1 MNSPLILLVIPPN
14 RFCSQ
19 QLFDLK
25 EVLIK
30 KSVQCRVLSKT
41 GKEGKGE
48 DKSLIQPDGM
58 LVDWNRYLQGKQKY
72 DAVIVIGGK
81 GSKNS
86 IWEDPILPQILTDH
100 FRAGKILGA
109 FGLSVVALARAGL
122 ISRCEISAIDDQACL
137 KELADAGAFPEEK
150 KIITTERI
158 ITSKDPE
165 GGKEFGE
172 ALLRMLGQE

>member
-1 MNSPLILLVIPPN
+1 MDSPLILLVIPQN

-19 QLFDLK
+19 QLFDLR
-25 EVLIK
+25 EILEK
-30 KSVQCRVLSKT
+30 KTVQCRILSKT
-41 GKEGKGE
+41 GKEAKGE
-48 DKSLIQPDGM
+48 DKSFIQPDGM
-58 LVDWNRYLQGKQKY
+58 LVDWNRFLQGRNKY

-81 GSKNS
+81 GSKIS

-122 ISRCEISAIDDQACL
+122 VSQCEISAINDQTCL

-158 ITSKDPE
+158 ITSNDLE
-165 GGKEFGE
+165 GGTKFGE

>member
-1 MNSPLILLVIPPN
+1 MYSPLILLVIPPN

-25 EVLIK
+25 EVLVK

-81 GSKNS
+81 GSKTS

-122 ISRCEISAIDDQACL
+122 ISQCEISAIDDQACL
-137 KELADAGAFPEEK
+137 QELENAGAFPEEK
-150 KIITTERI
+150 NIITAERI

-165 GGKEFGE
+165 GGKRFGE